1 MKNILIEN
9 MNHTGEGIGKIN
21 NKIIFIEKS
30 IKGDVV
36 NIENIIKHKNYS
48 TANIKEIVK
57 KSKDRISPKC
67 PYYKDCGGCQIMAMN
82 YSNQLKYKKEKVI
95 NIFKKYGN
103 IDINPNV
110 IESNQFAYRNK
121 IVLQVQNS
129 KIGLF
134 KNKSNKIVEIE
145 ECLLVSPKINEIIK
159 VIKNNL
165 KVNKITKIMI
175 REAQEK
181 LMVVFYGEID
191 RNKAINYLKDMA
203 SSIYINSKCIYG
215 DNYLEDKLGNYKF
228 NISKDS
234 FFQVNHNQTIKLYD
248 KVLEYLGTKQEKV
261 LDLYCGI
268 GTIGTYISIHCNHVL
283 GIEINKSAIKD
294 ANLNKKLNKIN
305 NISFEHGDVGKLINS
320 SMDYDTIIVDPPRS
334 GLDKKTRNVLK
345 KIETDK
351 IIYVSCNP
359 ITLVRDINDLKDKYE
374 LIDLTLVDMFPNTYH
389 VESICV
395 LNKR

>member
-1 MKNILIEN
+1 
-9 MNHTGEGIGKIN
+9 
-21 NKIIFIEKS
+21 
-30 IKGDVV
+30 
-36 NIENIIKHKNYS
+36 
-48 TANIKEIVK
+48 
-57 KSKDRISPKC
+57 
-67 PYYKDCGGCQIMAMN
+67 
-82 YSNQLKYKKEKVI
+82 
-95 NIFKKYGN
+95 
-103 IDINPNV
+103 
-110 IESNQFAYRNK
+110 
-121 IVLQVQNS
+121 
-129 KIGLF
+129 
-134 KNKSNKIVEIE
+134 
-145 ECLLVSPKINEIIK
+145 
-159 VIKNNL
+159 
-165 KVNKITKIMI
+165 MI

-215 DNYLEDKLGNYKF
+215 DNYLEDKVGNYKF